1 MLFLVVLQVL
11 FSFVLYLC
19 NIQLLNYKDF
29 FIMKKIFLFALLAFS
44 STAFAQTT
52 EDDEKEGKCSS
63 LLVLSK
69 DETSTLSMHLA
80 VGVNLATNVPADYK
94 FAPFKS
100 WDISWTVFE
109 YGYTPKGASQT
120 YSVGLGL
127 TWRNYGLKDNYTMF
141 VKNDQNNVELGTF
154 DGDMESR
161 YSRLRTWGISLPLLF
176 TQRIGKN
183 FSFSLGP
190 VMNLNL
196 FGRINTGYKIG
207 DDKTSISTKNIGYR
221 PFTVDVM
228 GVFNIYG
235 VGVYCKYSPMSV
247 MKKDRG
253 PQFKSVTVGLYL

>member
-1 MLFLVVLQVL
+1 M
-11 FSFVLYLC
+11 
-19 NIQLLNYKDF
+19 
-29 FIMKKIFLFALLAFS
+29 
-44 STAFAQTT
+44 
-52 EDDEKEGKCSS
+52 
-63 LLVLSK
+63 
-69 DETSTLSMHLA
+69 
-80 VGVNLATNVPADYK
+80 
-94 FAPFKS
+94 
-100 WDISWTVFE
+100 
-109 YGYTPKGASQT
+109 
-120 YSVGLGL
+120 
-127 TWRNYGLKDNYTMF
+127 
-141 VKNDQNNVELGTF
+141 ELGTF
-154 DGDMESR
+154 DDDMESR